1 MNFGSK
7 LYESDEENSDKPKVV
22 GIHQPSGLLRRS
34 HTKHSTSKVAFGKTP
49 DKGIGVFA
57 KTAIS
62 NGELIEVAPI
72 LLVDSDVMT
81 VNNLND
87 YVFTLNKEED
97 IYAVAL
103 GYGSLYNHS
112 ENPNADW
119 NTNMEDAEIRFIAKE
134 DIQEGQEITVSYGSS
149 YWETRQT
156 KNK

>member
-7 LYESDEENSDKPKVV
+7 LYESDEENNKPKVV

-34 HTKHSTSKVAFGKTP
+34 HTKHSTSKVAFGNTP
-49 DKGIGVFA
+49 DHGVGVYA
-57 KTAIS
+57 KTAIT
-62 NGELIEVAPI
+62 NGELIEVAPLI
-72 LLVDSDVMT
+72 LVDSDVMA

-87 YVFTLNKEED
+87 YVFTINKEED

-112 ENPNADW
+112 DTPKAEW
-119 NTNMEDAEIRFIAKE
+119 NINLDESEIRFIAKE